1 MDLLLVAIASAILRK
16 GTEGAI
22 DGVLDGIYQAIGG
35 NIVKKIGQ
43 FTGLLAKKFGYK
55 LKNSKGGK
63 EVDYSQLSLEEIK
76 TAVKYDSALAEVVD
90 EVAYAAL
97 NDSKLAPIV
106 KALAEKLKSEPGS
119 AKLADILKADY
130 VQQIVQI
137 NQQINQQVNINN
149 SSVTI
154 VHSPSLLDHKP
165 KVFQDIYQ
173 NLPAPNYT
181 EFIGR
186 KAEMSRL
193 LQLLSYKHSAHI
205 ITVDGIGGVGKTSIV
220 LEAAY
225 RCLAA
230 SRKEKKEIEKV
241 KGGTRDINSTTDTV
255 EEIPTFDAIIFTSAK
270 EQILTAAGMLFA
282 PQARRNLRDIFKTIS
297 DTLDDLR
304 ITQANPNEEEQID
317 SVRQSLA
324 RKRTLLIVDNMETMR
339 DTQNILSFLY
349 DLPNNVKVVITTR
362 EQVVFVPI
370 RLPNL
375 PLEDGLRLIRQQAEE
390 KVVRISES
398 QAREL
403 YRRTAGVPIAIVYS
417 IGRIAR
423 GYPLESVLTSLANH
437 HGDVAKFCFQE
448 SVQALGLSQRQLLMS
463 LAIFNKAP
471 RWEVLAEVSG
481 LATNPLAV
489 NDGLATLQQISL
501 ITQENERYS
510 MLSLTREYAL
520 SELAQHSNFRK
531 ELRERWVNWY
541 INFAKQY
548 GGEEWNDWH
557 LRYDCLEEE
566 WSNLLAVLDWCA
578 QQERYKDVT
587 TLWRY
592 LNDYADLYRSWNE
605 RLVWMDW
612 LIHESQRRGDWQTY
626 VYGMARKSWTLKEK
640 GEFSEAEKRSLKA
653 WELRQEAEPIVR
665 VYLANSIARLYTSWE
680 QYDEACK
687 WLCLQEKMANEFD
700 LSPNERERFLVN
712 ALYFRAKICAL
723 ENQAELAKELF
734 QQVIERGEKIQLQR
748 FIIRSQ
754 NWLARFAICE
764 QNFEYAENLL
774 NKGLTVS
781 ERNKDRRCT
790 ADFYASKAKLAFA
803 KGDIEESKRLAHLAS
818 NNFRRLDMSRSE
830 KEMESL
836 LQQLCDLGKEY

>member
-1 MDLLLVAIASAILRK
+1 MDLLLLAIASAILKK

-22 DGVLDGIYQAIGG
+22 DGVLNGAYQAIGE

-43 FTGLLAKKFGYK
+43 FTGLLVKKFGYK
-55 LKNSKGGK
+55 SKNTKNGA
-63 EVDYSQLSLEEIK
+63 EIDYSQLSLEEIK
-76 TAVKYDSALAEVVD
+76 TAVKYDSALAKVVD

-97 NDSKLAPIV
+97 NDYKLAPMV

-119 AKLADILKADY
+119 AKLADILKTDY

-137 NQQINQQVNINN
+137 NQQIHQQININGGVVIIPP
-149 SSVTI
+149 SSLTEDTTKA
-154 VHSPSLLDHKP
+154 S
-165 KVFQDIYQ
+165 QDISQ

-193 LQLLSYKHSAHI
+193 LELLSYKHSAHI

-230 SRKEKKEIEKV
+230 SREEKQGIV
-241 KGGTRDINSTTDTV
+241 KDKKDKAK
-255 EEIPTFDAIIFTSAK
+255 EIPTFDAIIFTSAK

-297 DTLDDLR
+297 DTLDDRR
-304 ITQANPNEEEQID
+304 ITQANPNEQEQID
-317 SVRQSLA
+317 IVRQSLA

-339 DTQNILSFLY
+339 DTKNILSFLY

-375 PLEDGLRLIRQQAEE
+375 SKEDGLRLIKQQAEE
-390 KVVRISES
+390 KFVRITQS
-398 QAREL
+398 QAKEL
-403 YRRTAGVPIAIVYS
+403 YDHTAGVPIAIVYS

-423 GYPLESVLTSLANH
+423 GYPLQSVLTSLANH

-448 SVQALGLSQRQLLMS
+448 SVQALGFSQRQLLMS

-471 RWEVLAEVSG
+471 QWEVLAEVAG
-481 LATNPLAV
+481 LATNPSAV
-489 NDGLATLQQISL
+489 NDGLATLQQFSL
-501 ITQENERYS
+501 ITQENECYS

-520 SELAQHSNFRK
+520 SELAQHPTFRK

-541 INFAKQY
+541 IDFAKQY

-557 LRYDCLEEE
+557 LRYDRLEDE

-578 QQERYKDVT
+578 QQERYKDVV

-592 LNDYADLYRSWNE
+592 LNDYADLYRTWNE
-605 RLVWMDW
+605 RLIWMDW
-612 LIHESQRRGDWQTY
+612 LIHESQRRGDWSTY

-640 GEFSEAEKRSLKA
+640 GEFSQAEKRSLKA

-680 QYDEACK
+680 KYDEACK
-687 WLCLQEKMANEFD
+687 WLCLQEEMANEFD

-723 ENQAELAKELF
+723 ENQAELAKQLF
-734 QQVIERGEKIQLQR
+734 QQVIQRGEKIQLQR

-764 QNFEYAENLL
+764 QDFEYAENLL

-803 KGDIEESKRLAHLAS
+803 KGDIEESKRLANLAS

-836 LQQLCDLGKEY
+836 LQQLWDLSKEY